1 MYSTNLWIFSSN
13 LAIALSIYSFLLS
26 FHSFL
31 FSFFLL
37 FWNLHSPLLLMR
49 SSYSLAM
56 LPLYFL
62 SEEHLGRLVSDCPS
76 LVLCRGTNP
85 QLSHH
90 HCRVAVSGSAPG
102 YQLHQDMTRLLL
114 HHSFFAVPH
123 FLLCLF
129 LFLYFT
135 NNPLYTL
142 LSILFDFVLF
152 CCVFLSFIAYLK
164 S

>member
-102 YQLHQDMTRLLL
+102 YQLHQDMTPVCFFIIHSLLYL
-114 HHSFFAVPH
+114 ISFSACF
-123 FLLCLF
+123 FFYILLI
-129 LFLYFT
+129 
-135 NNPLYTL
+135 
-142 LSILFDFVLF
+142 ILFIPYFPFYLTLFYFVVSS
-152 CCVFLSFIAYLK
+152 CHS
-164 S
+164 